1 MNYPLISEYIEAIK
15 SAEDNFKEL
24 SYLRPVLGN
33 DGLPVMTSGN
43 FAVVFKM
50 KEEETEKFYALK
62 CFTKEQAGREK
73 AYHQISDVL
82 KNVDSPYLVSLR
94 YLDKELFVD
103 SEQTEETEFPVLLM
117 DWVEGKTL
125 DEYLR
130 ENLDDKYALEMLA
143 YRFSQLAQWLIPQP
157 FAHGDLKPDNILVRE
172 DGTLVLV
179 DYDGMYVPAMKGQK
193 AREIGSLGF
202 RHPLRTVDKFDEHI
216 DDFPL
221 LSILLSLKAIS
232 INPCLFNELG
242 TIDRLLFS
250 HEDYINIGNSEIL
263 KILLSIEDK
272 ETNRLI
278 SLFILHLREDKTDMC
293 LNLLNIEEPD
303 LSKYIEATDDDFA
316 ESWTD
321 EYGITYSKDGTRLL
335 KGICIKGYKI
345 KEGTIYIC
353 NDAFNEWRLI
363 DHQYNYQILFSES
376 KHVKNQDRLIELT
389 MPDSVKV
396 IGENAFSGCQSLKKI
411 RLSKNLVIIGDSAF
425 SDCESMEKLS
435 LPSSITLVG
444 AEAFQNCTG
453 LKEINLSCNIKSI
466 KYSTF
471 SNCIKLETI
480 VLSNKLVEIGNS
492 AFFGCSNLK
501 YVELPPS
508 VEILGNMVFQACPD
522 LNLFIP
528 STVKKLKGSL
538 ACKYTISSESP
549 YLHLEDNVIYDKGK
563 TTIFSFECKYDY
575 DSGKFL
581 DKYPLWAKWDWGER
595 EEFSEDEYGQW
606 WSSHK
611 RVEVIDIVIP
621 GSIKRI
627 EDYAFWDIPFI
638 RTVKI
643 PDSVS
648 YIGVCAFS
656 HCELL
661 KRIHLPGNL
670 CSPNILE
677 YLDED
682 IDIVIPKGF
691 DIFLSENDDREIH
704 MDYEDFIYSN
714 IEGVLFS
721 KEELRN
727 IMKSMYAYNVLHYL
741 DKPCALD
748 VFDIVIN
755 NLEKLLGK
763 ANSDEN
769 KAYEGICILLE
780 TQKAKVEAIKDS
792 IIDDK
797 Y

>member
-15 SAEDNFKEL
+15 SAEDNFEEL
-24 SYLRPVLGN
+24 SFLRPVLGD

-50 KEEETEKFYALK
+50 KDAQSEKFYAVK
-62 CFTKEQAGREK
+62 CFTKEQEARAEAYREITK
-73 AYHQISDVL
+73 ELKDVS
-82 KNVDSPYLVSLR
+82 SPYLVSIK
-94 YLDKELFVD
+94 YLEKELFVD
-103 SEQTEETEFPVLLM
+103 TGQTTETEFPVLLM
-117 DWVEGKTL
+117 DWVEGMTL
-125 DEYLR
+125 DKYLR

-193 AREIGSLGF
+193 ARELGSPDF
-202 RHPLRTVDKFDEHI
+202 RHPLRTENDFDEHI
-216 DDFPL
+216 DVFSL

-232 INPCLFNELG
+232 INPCLYNELG

-250 HEDYINIGNSEIL
+250 YEDYANIGKSEIL
-263 KILLSIEDK
+263 KILLSIDDK
-272 ETNRLI
+272 EINRLV

-293 LNLLNIEEPD
+293 LNLLKIEEPD
-303 LSKYIEATDDDFA
+303 LSIYIEATDNDLT

-335 KGICIKGYKI
+335 KGICIKKYKI

-353 NDAFNEWRLI
+353 NNAFNEWRLI
-363 DHQYNYQILFSES
+363 DDQYSYQES
-376 KHVKNQDRLIELT
+376 KHEKKQDRLIELT

-396 IGENAFSGCQSLKKI
+396 IGENAFRGCQSLKTV

-444 AEAFQNCTG
+444 AKAFQNCTG

-492 AFFGCSNLK
+492 AFFGCRNLK
-501 YVELPPS
+501 YVDLPPS

-528 STVKKLKGSL
+528 STVKKIKGSL

-563 TTIFSFECKYDY
+563 TIIFSFDCKYDF

-581 DKYPLWAKWDWGER
+581 DKYPLWAKWDWGKR
-595 EEFSEDEYGQW
+595 EEFDEDEYGQW
-606 WSSHK
+606 WSSK
-611 RVEVIDIVIP
+611 KDVDVVDIIIP
-621 GSIKRI
+621 NTIKRI
-627 EDYAFWDIPFI
+627 EDYAFWDKPYI

-643 PDSVS
+643 PDSVTH
-648 YIGVCAFS
+648 IGVYAFS
-656 HCELL
+656 NCELL
-661 KRIHLPGNL
+661 NRIHLPGCL
-670 CSPNILE
+670 CSSDILE

-682 IDIVIPKGF
+682 IDIIIPKGY
-691 DIFLSENDDREIH
+691 DHFLFENKDRNIY
-704 MDYEDFIYSN
+704 MDYEDFVYSN
-714 IEGVLFS
+714 LEGILFT
-721 KEELRN
+721 KDELHN
-727 IMKSMYAYNVLHYL
+727 IMKSMHMYNVLQYL
-741 DKPCALD
+741 NKPCTLD
-748 VFDIVIN
+748 VFDVVIN
-755 NLEKLLGK
+755 YLGELLDK
-763 ANSDEN
+763 INSDE
-769 KAYEGICILLE
+769 KKEYEGIYILLVS
-780 TQKAKVEAIKDS
+780 QKAKVEAIKDS
-792 IIDDK
+792 IIEDDF
-797 Y
+797 